1 MPSVYYQAFQEFA
14 TFLLGYKRVLQNP
27 QFSINATIA
36 HKLLL
41 RGLWSV
47 RTWSDNSRQQHLF
60 GFLVFQVVLVF
71 VMNMII

>member
-27 QFSINATIA
+27 QFSINPTIA
-36 HKLLL
+36 HRLLL
-41 RGLWSV
+41 HGLWSV
-47 RTWSDNSRQQHLF
+47 RTWSDHFKQQHLF
-60 GFLVFQVVLVF
+60 GFFVFQVGF